1 MILHCMHKKKT
12 ITAGILCLLVTIT
25 GFFPLAVL
33 TGCAGKAMQKET
45 RTAFYLNTVVSI
57 TLYEKN
63 PDDLFDH
70 CMELLDSYDNMLS
83 RTKEYSD
90 IWNINHSDGATVT
103 VQPETAELLS
113 IALSY
118 AEMSE
123 GLVDPTIGTLT
134 TLWNFGDSNQ
144 GIVPSDAEI
153 KEALSHVDYRNVILK
168 GNEVTLRDPD
178 AMLDLGFIAKGYIA
192 DRLKE
197 YLVSC
202 QVESAIINLGGNV
215 LTIGKRPDG
224 TPFQVGVQKPFADSG
239 TAALTLSIEDKSLVS
254 SGNYERYFIKDDVL
268 YHHILSTENGYPA
281 DSGLSS
287 VTIISD
293 HSVDGDAL
301 STLCFILGY
310 EKGKK
315 LTDSLQDV
323 EAVFIDKNGTVL

>member
-12 ITAGILCLLVTIT
+12 ITAVILCLLVTIT
-25 GFFPLAVL
+25 GLFPLAAL
-33 TGCAGKAMQKET
+33 TGCAGKATQKET

-153 KEALSHVDYRNVILK
+153 KEALSHVDYRNVVLE
-168 GNEVTLRDPD
+168 GNEVTLKDPD

-192 DRLKE
+192 DSLKE
-197 YLVSC
+197 YL
-202 QVESAIINLGGNV
+202 I
-215 LTIGKRPDG
+215 
-224 TPFQVGVQKPFADSG
+224 
-239 TAALTLSIEDKSLVS
+239 SLLQS
-254 SGNYERYFIKDDVL
+254 
-268 YHHILSTENGYPA
+268 
-281 DSGLSS
+281 
-287 VTIISD
+287 
-293 HSVDGDAL
+293 
-301 STLCFILGY
+301 FIL
-310 EKGKK
+310 K
-315 LTDSLQDV
+315 
-323 EAVFIDKNGTVL
+323 F

>member
-1 MILHCMHKKKT
+1 MISHFLYKKKIVANIFCLLFT
-12 ITAGILCLLVTIT
+12 ITALL
-25 GFFPLAVL
+25 PLTVL
-33 TGCAGKAMQKET
+33 TGCAVSTPRKET

-57 TLYEKN
+57 TLYERD
-63 PDDLFDH
+63 PDKLFDN
-70 CMELLDSYDNMLS
+70 CMELLASYDDMLS
-83 RTKEYSD
+83 RTKENSD
-90 IWNINHSDGATVT
+90 IWNINHSNGTPVT
-103 VQPETAELLS
+103 VHQETSELLS

-118 AEMSE
+118 AEMSD
-123 GLVDPTIGTLT
+123 GLVDPTIGTLSA
-134 TLWNFGDSNQ
+134 LWNFGDSNQ

-153 KEALSHVDYRNVILK
+153 KEALSHVDYRNVVLE
-168 GNEVTLRDPD
+168 GNEVTLKDPD

-224 TPFQVGVQKPFADSG
+224 DPFQVGVQKPFADSG
-239 TAALTLSIEDKSLVS
+239 SSALTLSVEDKSLVS
-254 SGNYERYFIKDDVL
+254 SGDYERYFIKNDIL

-281 DSGLSS
+281 DSGLSA
-287 VTIISD
+287 VTIISEN
-293 HSVDGDAL
+293 SVDGDAL

-315 LTDSLQDV
+315 LIDSLQGV
-323 EAVFIDKNGTVL
+323 EAVFIDIDGNIL